1 MRERLPDVTVDDLR
15 KHIDTIEESYE
26 FFIAYAAQGLS
37 GDGSSTSGGELRE
50 YLKRTD
56 QALGALMDEMGG
68 VVDGLEPADAYG
80 DMGKVIERDA
90 GDTRS
95 AVRLVMAQPGI
106 SSQLI
111 DNLNA
116 SIHFRALLTDLFLFD
131 EVLKSS
137 AR

>member
-1 MRERLPDVTVDDLR
+1 MTVDDLR
-15 KHIDTIEESYE
+15 RHIDTIEESYE
-26 FFIAYAAQGLS
+26 FFLAYAAQGLS
-37 GDGSSTSGGELRE
+37 GDSVSGSGGELRE

-56 QALGALMDEMGG
+56 EALSALQDMSG
-68 VVDGLEPADAYG
+68 VADGLEPADAYQ
-80 DMGKVIERDA
+80 DAGKVVERDA

-116 SIHFRALLTDLFLFD
+116 SVHF
-131 EVLKSS
+131 EQGSGHS
-137 AR
+137 